1 MKSTIISCR
10 FFLLLALALTA
21 TAASADWVRLGTR
34 DVADRMDHDTL
45 VVGAD
50 EGEFSAIRI
59 EVHKRAVQ
67 FHDLKIHFVNG
78 GVQDVSLR
86 EVIPSGG
93 STRVI
98 DLQGTDRKIA
108 RIEFW
113 YDAQTARKHKGGR
126 ITIFGRR

>member
-1 MKSTIISCR
+1 MKKTIISFR

-21 TAASADWVRLGTR
+21 TAASADWVRIGSRGVSDSL
-34 DVADRMDHDTL
+34 DHDTL

-50 EGEFSAIRI
+50 EGQFSAIRI

-67 FHDLKIHFVNG
+67 FHDLKIHYVNG

-86 EVIPSGG
+86 DVIPAGG

-98 DLQGTDRKIA
+98 DLQGDDRKIA
-108 RIEFW
+108 RIELW
-113 YDAQTARKHKGGR
+113 YDAQTVRKHKGGR